1 MRLDTYRLSP
11 GHSVGEDR
19 VRMLAEA
26 MEVIGQSASLQTC
39 KLNAFNAL
47 V

>member
-11 GHSVGEDR
+11 GHSVFEDT
-19 VRMLAEA
+19 VRILAEA
-26 MEVIGQSASLQTC
+26 MEVIGQNASLQSC
-39 KLNAFNAL
+39 KQNAFNAL